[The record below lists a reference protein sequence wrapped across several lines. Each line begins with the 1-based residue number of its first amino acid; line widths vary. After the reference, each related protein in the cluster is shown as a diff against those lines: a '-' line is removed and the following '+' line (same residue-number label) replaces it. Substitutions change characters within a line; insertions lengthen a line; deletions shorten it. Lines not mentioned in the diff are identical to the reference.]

1 MQYSFDVHQASSHLK
16 ATVIPFQ
23 LLRRFFTITS
33 CVLWS
38 AVAQAQSTYPDR
50 PIKLIVPAAAG
61 GPTDILARFVADSL
75 SKSLGQPSIIENRA
89 GAGGTIGARAV
100 ASAEPNGYT
109 LLFGNTAT
117 LATIPA
123 TSKSAG
129 YDPRTSFAAVAKVID
144 SYQIVVV
151 NSSLP
156 IKSIAELITYAKA
169 NAGKMNFGAVGLGN
183 LTHLSGELL
192 KARTGIQFETAQ
204 YKSGAE
210 SLQAVL
216 AGQVDFAIDNIGAIR
231 PFAKE
236 GRLRALAVTSATR
249 ESEFPELPTM
259 AEAGVNDFVVTSF
272 FGVVAPIGTPPSTIS
287 RLNAAINDGFKVSAF
302 QASLRQIGA
311 KAAPDTPE
319 HFHTLIDQETRK
331 WMDIAH
337 ASNIDINN

>member
-1 MQYSFDVHQASSHLK
+1 MNITAHQLK
-16 ATVIPFQ
+16 A
-23 LLRRFFTITS
+23 LRIFAPLAWVFCLS
-33 CVLWS
+33 F
-38 AVAQAQSTYPDR
+38 AANAQTAYPDH

-61 GPTDILARFVADSL
+61 GPTDILARFVADAL
-75 SKSLGQPSIIENRA
+75 TKSLGQPSIIENRA

-100 ASAEPNGYT
+100 ATSEPNGYT

-151 NSSLP
+151 NPSLP
-156 IKSIAELITYAKA
+156 IKSIAELIAHAKA
-169 NAGKMNFGAVGLGN
+169 NPGKMNFGAAGLGN

-192 KARTGIQFETAQ
+192 KVRTGIQFETAQ

-216 AGQVDFAIDNIGAIR
+216 GGQVDFAIDNIGAVR
-231 PFAKE
+231 ALAKE
-236 GRLRALAVTSATR
+236 GKLRALALTSATR
-249 ESEFPELPTM
+249 ENEFPELPTM
-259 AEAGVNDFVVTSF
+259 AEAGVPDYVVTSF
-272 FGVVAPIGTPPSTIS
+272 FGVVAPFGTPASTIS
-287 RLNAAINDGFKVSAF
+287 RLNAAINEGFKVPAF

-311 KAAPDTPE
+311 KGSPNTPD
-319 HFHTLIDQETRK
+319 HFQALIEQETRK
-331 WMDIAH
+331 WIDLAR
-337 ASNIDINN
+337 AANIDINN